1 MTSSLRNSVHRRN
14 HKERSQ
20 LAHRAKLGLLEKHAD
35 YVKRARDY
43 HSKQDR
49 LTRLKQKA
57 AEKNKD
63 EFYFSMAKERTKGGV
78 HVKDRGNV
86 ALPTDM
92 IKVLK
97 TQDENYVRTMRA
109 SNMKLKDRHSP
120 SSTQKI
126 DKLKNQL
133 SNIIDLTKDTDSL
146 TDDDL
151 NILRQAGLLSKP
163 KGLGKGK
170 KRHLVFVEDG
180 EKYQPQLESTTPLKR
195 SQSTDDVNEPADL
208 GWITPS
214 SCKRKRKVEEVEERD
229 GDIDEDA
236 GEDDDF
242 LDDLDE
248 FGSGLEDSH
257 TSASTST
264 HTRLIKELSARLY
277 RDTQLR
283 YAQREFEM
291 QRLMMGKGARKK
303 IRGVEPVDGDDDDDE
318 DDDDALDARGGRS
331 SKKSVKKVD
340 EATYKPRVYKW
351 KLERKR

>member
-63 EFYFSMAKERTKGGV
+63 EFYFSMAKEKTKGGV

-109 SNMKLKDRHSP
+109 SNMK
-120 SSTQKI
+120 KI

-133 SNIIDLTKDTDSL
+133 SNIIDLTKDTVSL
-146 TDDDL
+146 ANEDL
-151 NILRQAGLLSKP
+151 DVLRQAGLFSKP
-163 KGLGKGK
+163 KGSGKGK

-180 EKYQPQLESTTPLKR
+180 EKYQPQSESPTPTKH
-195 SQSTDDVNEPADL
+195 SQATDDANEPADL
-208 GWITPS
+208 GWIIPS
-214 SCKRKRKVEEVEERD
+214 SGKRKRKVEEDLEKHD
-229 GDIDEDA
+229 GNIDEDA
-236 GEDDDF
+236 GKDDDF
-242 LDDLDE
+242 PDDLDD
-248 FGSGLEDSH
+248 FGSGFEGSH
-257 TSASTST
+257 TSAPT
-264 HTRLIKELSARLY
+264 HTRLIKELSARLH
-277 RDTQLR
+277 RDNQLR

-291 QRLMMGKGARKK
+291 QQLMMGKGARKK
-303 IRGVEPVDGDDDDDE
+303 ICGAEPVDGDEDDG

-351 KLERKR
+351 KLERRR